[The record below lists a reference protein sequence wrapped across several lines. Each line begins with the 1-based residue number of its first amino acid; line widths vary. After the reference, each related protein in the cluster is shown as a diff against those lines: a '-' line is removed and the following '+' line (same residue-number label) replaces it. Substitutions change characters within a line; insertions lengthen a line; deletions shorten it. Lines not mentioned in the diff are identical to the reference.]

1 MIVKKT
7 IQKILFYIILSFVA
21 LAALVPLLWMIS
33 TSLKAQEAIHTIPIR
48 WIPKEPSLDAYK
60 AIFSLTNI
68 NFGRAILNSFY
79 VSIMLTIIPLI
90 SSAMAA
96 FVFAKIEF
104 KGRDKLF
111 SVFLIT
117 MMIPGTVTMIP
128 NFIILKGLG
137 LLGTYTA
144 LILPALCNAFA
155 IFFIRQN
162 MIGIDNSY
170 LEAATIDGASLYRVF
185 VLIMLPLSRP
195 VLFTM
200 GLFNFMGAWNNFL
213 WPLIVLT
220 NRKKW
225 TLQLGLGNMGTQ
237 FGNYQHYLMAGAL
250 ISIIPI
256 VIVYIIAQKYV
267 EEGLATGGL
276 KG

>member
-1 MIVKKT
+1 MKAEKYLKK
-7 IQKILFYIILSFVA
+7 IIFYLILTLAA
-21 LAALVPLLWMIS
+21 LAAVVPLFWMVS
-33 TSLKAQEAIHTIPIR
+33 TSLKAREAIHTIPIR
-48 WIPKEPSLDAYK
+48 WIPREPSLDAYK

-68 NFGRAILNSFY
+68 NFGRAIVNSFY
-79 VSIMLTIIPLI
+79 VSIMLTIIPLFT
-90 SSAMAA
+90 SAMAA
-96 FVFAKIEF
+96 FAFAKIEF
-104 KGRDKLF
+104 KGREKLF
-111 SVFLIT
+111 SLFLMT
-117 MMIPGTVTMIP
+117 MMIPATVTMIP
-128 NFIILKGLG
+128 NFIILRTMG
-137 LLGTYTA
+137 LLGSYSA
-144 LILPALCNAFA
+144 LILPAICNAFA

-162 MIGIDNSY
+162 MIVIDNAY
-170 LEAATIDGASLYRVF
+170 LEAAIMDGASLFRVF
-185 VLIMLPLSRP
+185 IQVALPLSKP

-220 NRKKW
+220 DRKKW

-256 VIVYIIAQKYV
+256 VIVYIFTQRYV
-267 EEGLATGGL
+267 EEGLAVGGL

>member
-1 MIVKKT
+1 MTAKK
-7 IQKILFYIILSFVA
+7 KIGKIIFYIILTVVA

-33 TSLKAQEAIHTIPIR
+33 TSFKAREAIHTIPIR
-48 WIPKEPSLDAYK
+48 WIPKEPSIEAYK

-68 NFGRAILNSFY
+68 NFGRSILNSFY
-79 VSIMLTIIPLI
+79 VSIMLTILPLL

-104 KGRDKLF
+104 KGREKLF

-144 LILPALCNAFA
+144 LLLPALCNAFA

-185 VLIMLPLSRP
+185 VMVILPLSKP

-200 GLFNFMGAWNNFL
+200 GLFNFMGAWNSFL

-256 VIVYIIAQKYV
+256 VIVYIISQRYV